1 MNRGWGRVSYG
12 DKGSLGK
19 AIFERHNKKDKI
31 MMALKLHVVNRS
43 FCFFLFLFL
52 AALSYVLPCCN
63 ISDHRNIVGHCHG
76 VVCILCL
83 PLGGLSSMSA
93 FWACYEIMLQ
103 CRPRVSGLPA
113 SYSLVVLSLP
123 QQRGYICYPW
133 PCYFTFLHFVLLPW
147 GMFLGE
153 KKKNSSHWLSCFLYN
168 AKLHS
173 KFFGL

>member
-1 MNRGWGRVSYG
+1 
-12 DKGSLGK
+12 
-19 AIFERHNKKDKI
+19 
-31 MMALKLHVVNRS
+31 MALKLHVVNRS

-113 SYSLVVLSLP
+113 SYSLVVLYHSNEDTSATPDLV
-123 QQRGYICYPW
+123 ILLS
-133 PCYFTFLHFVLLPW
+133 FTLFFYLEACSQ
-147 GMFLGE
+147 G
-153 KKKNSSHWLSCFLYN
+153 KKKKILVTGYPVSSIMQNCILNSLDYN
-168 AKLHS
+168 FHLDQLQVPS
-173 KFFGL
+173 MQS